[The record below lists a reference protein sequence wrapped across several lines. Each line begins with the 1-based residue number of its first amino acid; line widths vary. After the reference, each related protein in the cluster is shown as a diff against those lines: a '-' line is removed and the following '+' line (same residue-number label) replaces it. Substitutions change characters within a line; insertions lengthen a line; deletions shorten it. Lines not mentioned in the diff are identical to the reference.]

1 MSSGHILPFVVP
13 DRQLIG
19 HHDLVISVG
28 HQQPDGVLK
37 DALDKLLLSTVSSGT
52 TAAPCWL
59 LARMVVLRR
68 VDAAEVLAG
77 VAATW
82 MKEKRCKNLELH

>member
-1 MSSGHILPFVVP
+1 MSSGHVIP

-19 HHDLVISVG
+19 HHDLVVSVG
-28 HQQPDGVLK
+28 HQQPDGVLE
-37 DALDKLLLSTVSSGT
+37 DALDELLLSAISSRT

-82 MKEKRCKNLELH
+82 IGEEKV